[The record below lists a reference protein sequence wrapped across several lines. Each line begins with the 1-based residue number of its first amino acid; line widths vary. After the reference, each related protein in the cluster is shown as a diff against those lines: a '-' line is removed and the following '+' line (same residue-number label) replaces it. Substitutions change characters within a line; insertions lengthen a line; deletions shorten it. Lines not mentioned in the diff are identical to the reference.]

1 MKDIQGKIIATMAAA
16 GSESLDDQ
24 QLVSRLQKGDSSAF
38 EGLFHRYQSSML
50 SFARRELKSEALAE
64 DAVQEVFCKLWL
76 SRAKLDVSLP
86 LKGFLFVCLK
96 NRILNVVRTR
106 KNEIAKNYQFAYDQP
121 KTTNITELQI
131 AGNEI
136 DREVLQLINHLPE
149 LKRNILTFSIY
160 KGLSNEQIAE
170 KLDVSTTTV
179 KIYLSQSSRQ
189 LRQLIS
195 LHGVKFV
202 VLSLLN
208 TLP

>member
-1 MKDIQGKIIATMAAA
+1 MAAS
-16 GSESLDDQ
+16 GQESSDDQ
-24 QLVSRLQKGDSSAF
+24 HLASRLQEGDSSAF
-38 EGLFHRYQSSML
+38 EALFHRYQSSML
-50 SFARRELKSEALAE
+50 SFALRELKSEALAE

-76 SRAKLDVSLP
+76 DRTKINVSLP

-106 KNEIAKNYQFAYDQP
+106 KNEIAKNYRFACDQP
-121 KTTNITELQI
+121 KTSNTTELQT

-136 DREVLQLINHLPE
+136 DREVHQLINRLPE
-149 LKRNILTFSIY
+149 LKRNILTLSIY

-195 LHGVKFV
+195 LHGVKLI
-202 VLSLLN
+202 VLPLLN
-208 TLP
+208 ILL

>member
-1 MKDIQGKIIATMAAA
+1 MAAL
-16 GSESLDDQ
+16 GQESLDDQ
-24 QLVSRLQKGDSSAF
+24 QLASRLQEGDSSAF
-38 EGLFHRYQSSML
+38 EVLFHRYQSSML
-50 SFARRELKSEALAE
+50 SFALRELKSEALAE

-76 SRAKLDVSLP
+76 TRAKLNISLP

-96 NRILNVVRTR
+96 NRVLNVVRTR
-106 KNEIAKNYQFAYDQP
+106 KNEIAKNYRFAYDQP
-121 KTTNITELQI
+121 KTSNTTEMQT

-136 DREVLQLINHLPE
+136 DREVHQLINRLPE
-149 LKRNILTFSIY
+149 LKRNILTLSIY

-195 LHGVKFV
+195 LHGVKLI
-202 VLSLLN
+202 VLPLLSI
-208 TLP
+208 LL